1 MINKCDSRASHLP
14 SHSNDCKGIIS
25 MTIYTNTPYTYR
37 IGWSKTGM
45 NYYGV
50 RFAKNC
56 HPSDLFVTY
65 FTSSEYVAAYIKK
78 HGNPDIIEVR
88 NIFTDE
94 HRVNRAILHEHRV
107 LKRMN
112 AINRP
117 DYLNKHDG
125 KAVNLSDP
133 DVHKKLMDGIKRG
146 NERPSTKVNRKSGA
160 LKSWQDPEV
169 KQRRVAS
176 FNTPEAKAKYRAS
189 MELSYMDPEANARR
203 SAACVEINA
212 RPEVLKANKERF
224 LGKTFE
230 ELFGEDRA
238 KEMKA
243 LQSDGMTKRWASGE
257 MEKYYR
263 YGDENPMSRPEVVAL
278 ISGSNHYNYDHTV
291 YRWQNKETGQIV
303 EMTRQDFART
313 YDAKLTNVHKLLKG
327 DCKSC
332 RGFVLVK

>member
-1 MINKCDSRASHLP
+1 VINKCDSRASHLP

-65 FTSSEYVAAYIKK
+65 FTSSDYVAAYIKE
-78 HGNPDIIEVR
+78 HGDPDIIEVR
-88 NIFTDE
+88 NIFTGE
-94 HRVNRAILHEHRV
+94 HRVNQAILHEHRV
-107 LKRMN
+107 LKRMKT
-112 AINRP
+112 INRP

-133 DVHKKLMDGIKRG
+133 DVHKKLMEGIKRG
-146 NERPSTKVNRKSGA
+146 NERPSAKVNRKSGA

-169 KQRRVAS
+169 KQRRVEAT
-176 FNTPEAKAKYRAS
+176 NTPEAKAKRKSS

-230 ELFGEDRA
+230 ELFGEEKA
-238 KEMKA
+238 KELKA
-243 LQSDGMTKRWASGE
+243 IQSDRMAKRWASGE
-257 MEKYYR
+257 VKGKAGLENAAADRTIYQWQNVKTGEIVSMTRFEMSVKYDVDSGKSYRLVQQRGKKNR
-263 YGDENPMSRPEVVAL
+263 YGRFYA
-278 ISGSNHYNYDHTV
+278 
-291 YRWQNKETGQIV
+291 
-303 EMTRQDFART
+303 ARGWM
-313 YDAKLTNVHKLLKG
+313 LLP
-327 DCKSC
+327 
-332 RGFVLVK
+332 